1 MNKQQNKVKLEK
13 IPDNVISWL
22 LEPSNPS
29 IRYRTMV
36 ELQDLPRDSDTV
48 QKAQSAIKTYS
59 VVQTIFKKMHPEG
72 YWESTNAAGQR
83 FGSGPEYTGYTTT
96 PLVLAYLAEL
106 GLTREDYRI
115 EKAANRYLSLQQDDG
130 DFFRHFSCLYGLN
143 IRTFTKLGFHDDPR
157 LLKTV
162 NLLKKSIRYDGGYL
176 CDLHEGK
183 RKKRRVKSCFRGT
196 VKALFAVAE
205 MPHLWKEPFSKQLV
219 TYFLKRDVLYKT
231 TDLHELVNKEVVW
244 TLFPFTWRAG
254 LIEIV
259 YSLAKMGYGEDP
271 SVHRAWQILHEHRK
285 SNGTYILDWTPPKRS
300 NIYLYPGK
308 RQKENKWITFYAYLC
323 LKHKFYTEKRDV

>member
-1 MNKQQNKVKLEK
+1 MNKTHHQNKSNFLEQ
-13 IPDNVISWL
+13 IPENIITWL

-36 ELQDLPRDSDTV
+36 ELQGLPLDSDTV
-48 QKAQSAIKTYS
+48 KKAQSAIMNYP
-59 VVQTIFKKMHPEG
+59 VVQAIFKKMHPEG

-83 FGSGPEYTGYTTT
+83 LGSGTEYTGYTTT
-96 PLVLAYLAEL
+96 HFVLAYLAEL
-106 GLTREDYRI
+106 GLTREEPYI
-115 EKAANRYLSLQQDDG
+115 EKAAHRYLSLQQPDG

-143 IRTFTKLGFHDDPR
+143 IRTFTKLGFQDDPR

-162 NLLKKSIRYDGGYL
+162 NLLKNAIRYDNGYL

-183 RKKRRVKSCFRGT
+183 RKKRRVKSCYRGT

-205 MPHLWKEPFSKQLV
+205 MPHLWTEPFSKQLI

-231 TDLHELVNKEVVW
+231 TDLNEWVNREAGR

-254 LIEIV
+254 LLELV

-271 SVHRAWQILHEHRK
+271 RVHRAWQILHEHRK
-285 SNGTYILDWTPPKRS
+285 SNGRYILDWTPPKRS
-300 NIYLYPGK
+300 NMYFDPGK

-323 LKHKFYTEKRDV
+323 LKYKLYKI